1 MFCFANQCTFP
12 HWLWIPWS
20 PFMGL
25 FHLRYKAAGSL
36 HMHTTCYGIL
46 SISRWLPVART
57 PRHWIFLR
65 CALHVTPEPFQKCS
79 SDSWPWNAI
88 HSCGRLSLSPAFL
101 SAPPGWEAVNTTTA
115 ERENHSFLPTPLY
128 QCAPSSHRTNPGQTA
143 IKTSAPPAKG
153 WVRVNHRSINLI
165 FIHSPLAASHRW
177 AGSGGVDCVD
187 CHARCNYTHLCLW
200 VALRMTGKNWAVILV
215 ILSLTKELAR

>member
-1 MFCFANQCTFP
+1 MHFP
-12 HWLWIPWS
+12 SLIVNTLIAAHGAVSFTLGGC
-20 PFMGL
+20 GL
-25 FHLRYKAAGSL
+25 FATHAPPAMAFYPSAADSL
-36 HMHTTCYGIL
+36 SRAPRDIGFFYAAPFTSRRSPSKNTAPIPGPETQSTPADVSPSVLHSYQLLQDERL
-46 SISRWLPVART
+46 SIRQPQREKT
-57 PRHWIFLR
+57 IP
-65 CALHVTPEPFQKCS
+65 
-79 SDSWPWNAI
+79 
-88 HSCGRLSLSPAFL
+88 SP
-101 SAPPGWEAVNTTTA
+101 
-115 ERENHSFLPTPLY
+115 PTPLY

-200 VALRMTGKNWAVILV
+200 VALHMTGKNWAVILV
-215 ILSLTKELAR
+215 ILSLLKELAR

>member
-1 MFCFANQCTFP
+1 MHFP
-12 HWLWIPWS
+12 SLIVNTLIAVHGAVSFTLQGC
-20 PFMGL
+20 GL
-25 FHLRYKAAGSL
+25 FAHARHLLWHFIHQLLTPCR
-36 HMHTTCYGIL
+36 
-46 SISRWLPVART
+46 ARPET
-57 PRHWIFLR
+57 LDFLR
-65 CALHVTPEPFQKCS
+65 CALHVTPEPFQKYS
-79 SDSWPWNAI
+79 SDSWPRNAI

-115 ERENHSFLPTPLY
+115 ERENHSFPPTPLY
-128 QCAPSSHRTNPGQTA
+128 QCTPSSHRTNPGQTA

-200 VALRMTGKNWAVILV
+200 VALHMTGKNWVVILA
-215 ILSLTKELAR
+215 ILSLMKELAQ